1 MRSWGSTTSSG
12 ERVAMIAAAV
22 VLLLAAG
29 LGVWM
34 GTGAAAQRALIDDPR
49 PPTTAEGAYT
59 PRPQSGPV
67 VEIVPASLGQP
78 DPAAAT
84 AAAVDAGVAD
94 AGVVDARVEPE
105 LPSAPAADGGA
116 GASSPA
122 ARVEA
127 ALALVAYDWRNL
139 LPGWTIEI
147 SGGRSGL
154 MGLTRTAERQIEI
167 YVRPSMSTDALA
179 HVVAHEIGHAVDL
192 THLDA
197 EERGAFQMLR
207 GRAASSRWWAA
218 DGASDFATGAGDW
231 AESFAFMVTGG
242 KGRWGS
248 DLGPPPGL
256 AQQAAMRELMK

>member
-1 MRSWGSTTSSG
+1 MRSWGSATSSG
-12 ERVAMIAAAV
+12 ERVAMVAAAFG
-22 VLLLAAG
+22 LLVAVAF
-29 LGVWM
+29 GVWM
-34 GTGAAAQRALIDDPR
+34 GTGAGAQRALIDDPA
-49 PPTTAEGAYT
+49 PPTAAQGAYT

-67 VEIVPASLGQP
+67 VEIVPASMGQP

-84 AAAVDAGVAD
+84 AAAVDAGA
-94 AGVVDARVEPE
+94 EPE
-105 LPSAPAADGGA
+105 PPSAPAAVAQADVQA
-116 GASSPA
+116 GPQPPA

-147 SGGRSGL
+147 SSGRTGL

-192 THLDA
+192 TYLDA
-197 EERGAFQMLR
+197 ESRGAFQMLR
-207 GRAASSRWWAA
+207 GRAAASRWWAA
-218 DGASDFATGAGDW
+218 DGANDFATGAGDW

-242 KGRWGS
+242 RGTWGS
-248 DLGPPPGL
+248 ELGPPPGL